1 MVLGSI
7 AERSAVIDRR
17 AGIVIARGERM
28 NWYAL
33 QQVEWRTPAWMLMAL
48 MPLLFN
54 ALVQWRKQQWT
65 RYAEPHLQAWALR
78 QGAARQHRRMRVVSI
93 WAFWILLAVAL
104 AGPRLPLDSFDNK
117 RQTRHD
123 MDLMIVLDVSASMA
137 TTDVAPTRLA
147 RAKLKL
153 QDLLPQLHGERVGLI
168 VYAGEAGMLL
178 PLTHDMAA
186 LEQSLA
192 LADASLFTAQG
203 SHLAAALDLARRHL
217 NQPKRARAILL
228 ISDSETSSLSGAA
241 GEAAVQAAHAL
252 NAARIPVYVL
262 TIASNDGGV
271 VPVVSDNP
279 WQQQV
284 QTISRPDFASYR
296 ELFSPGGGRVEP
308 VSDDGRDL
316 NALYTQ
322 GILSLPA
329 TKQQAENTRSWRE
342 LFAYPLALALLLL
355 LLNHLRWPI
364 RTTILMAALASS
376 TTVQADDALWREAYA
391 AYSQQQY
398 LLAQQYYRGLSGY
411 QARMGEGAAAYRRK
425 DFLYANRQFTQ
436 ALLQAKH
443 NAERADALLNLGNS
457 FFYAGNLRAA
467 ADAFAGVLRYRAED
481 ERALENLARVRNS
494 LRARS
499 AMAPQQDGIPGRK
512 GRGLGQTVNNSES
525 SRGME
530 DKQDESRLLGSL
542 DVPNAAGAQA
552 TGQIAVKPPNDIV
565 AERRAALKKLELLND
580 RRAQTVKQ
588 MLKQDASNETPT
600 DLSPW

>member
-1 MVLGSI
+1 
-7 AERSAVIDRR
+7 
-17 AGIVIARGERM
+17 M

-33 QQVEWRTPAWMLMAL
+33 QQVEWRAPAWMLLAL
-48 MPLLFN
+48 MPMLFI
-54 ALVQWRKQQWT
+54 ALVRWRKQQWT

-78 QGAARQHRRMRVVSI
+78 RGTARQQRPLRVVSI

-104 AGPRLPLDSFDNK
+104 AGPRLSLDSFDNQ

-123 MDLMIVLDVSASMA
+123 MDVMIVLDVSASMA

-147 RAKLKL
+147 RAKLKV
-153 QDLLPQLHGERVGLI
+153 QDLLAQLHGERVGLI
-168 VYAGEAGMLL
+168 VYAGEAGILL

-186 LEQSLA
+186 LAQSVE
-192 LADASLFTAQG
+192 LADASLFTARG
-203 SHLAAALDLARRHL
+203 SYLGAALDLARRHL
-217 NQPKRARAILL
+217 NHPKRSRAILL
-228 ISDSETSSLSGAA
+228 INDSETSSLSGAA
-241 GEAAVQAAHAL
+241 GEAAVQAARAL
-252 NAARIPVYVL
+252 NTARIPVYVL
-262 TIASNDGGV
+262 TVASNDGGV
-271 VPVVSDNP
+271 IPEASDNP

-284 QTISRPDFASYR
+284 QAISRPDFASYR
-296 ELFSPGGGRVEP
+296 DLFTSGGGRVES

-322 GILSLPA
+322 GILNLPA
-329 TKQQAENTRSWRE
+329 SRQQTDSTRSWRE

-355 LLNHLRWPI
+355 LLNHLRWPT
-364 RTTILMAALASS
+364 RRTILLAALAGS
-376 TTVQADDALWREAYA
+376 TSVQADETLWREAYA
-391 AYSQQQY
+391 AYSQRQY
-398 LLAQQYYRGLSGY
+398 LLAQQNYRGLSGY

-436 ALLQAKH
+436 ALLQAKK
-443 NAERADALLNLGNS
+443 NTERADALLNLGNS

-467 ADAFAGVLRYRAED
+467 ADAFAGVLRYRAD
-481 ERALENLARVRNS
+481 DAQALENFARVRNS
-494 LRARS
+494 LRTRN
-499 AMAPQQDGIPGRK
+499 AMTPQQDGIPGRK
-512 GRGLGQTVNNSES
+512 GRGLGQTVSNAES

-530 DKQDESRLLGSL
+530 DKPDESRLLGSL

-588 MLKQDASNETPT
+588 MLKQDASNETPA
-600 DLSPW
+600 DISPW